1 MEIIRNL
8 YCILMKKK
16 KSLLKKNRKCR
27 YTKNNIVILLF
38 FIIVLILQ
46 IDISKEKIIF
56 LRKFNLVSEIIMTFN
71 GIGEQKIIS
80 DYYQYF
86 PDEIYA
92 NGNLINREGNIIK
105 DLTTNTITMKWNHLL
120 NTTNFMFAELS
131 NIIGIDLSNFD
142 TSLVTD
148 MNVMFVNCYSLT
160 SLNLSNFK
168 TSSVTKM
175 NSMFYNCYSL
185 RSLDLS
191 SFNTSL
197 VTNINGMFYNCSLLT
212 SLDLS
217 NFNTS
222 LITNM
227 DGLFHNCASLKSLN
241 VKSFNTSSV
250 KSMYLTF
257 YNCSSLTSLD
267 VSNFDTSLVDDM
279 QGTFGQCQSLI
290 SLNLSNFKTSKVNN
304 MEGMFGGSYSLLSL
318 DLSNFDISYVTN
330 MLGMFFECK
339 SLVFLNMN
347 SSKEINSQ
355 SQTVNI
361 ENMFKTINPNIK
373 LCINRENNQNIYQA
387 LISTNLNNN
396 NNCNDICFNDF
407 IKIDVNEKKCTE
419 ECEINKYEYNNLCF
433 ESCPEN
439 THISPNNNHTCE
451 EDLNC
456 EKLNKY
462 YNYEKTSC
470 INNIPEGY
478 FINNESLKTIDKCHI
493 DCKTCEEKYNENNSN
508 CKTCLNDKI
517 LDLGNCVSSCIN
529 DFFIDSSGNKI
540 CKCSYNSKCY
550 ECSNESN
557 ELELCISCNDGY
569 YQKSDEESN
578 EKGFINCYKDPDGYY
593 LDKDIYKPCSQNCKN
608 CTNSEDINNNKCLEC
623 YSDYLLENG
632 QCYEIC
638 QYYYYF
644 DSSNQ
649 YHCSDYDRCPFEYSK
664 LIKEKKKC
672 ISNCID
678 DDIYKHEIDN
688 ICYKSNPEETTLSY
702 LSDNPNEIDNSVIT
716 NISIETDKTDIS
728 DIPIET
734 NKTDISDIPIEAD
747 KTDISDISIETDKPD
762 ISNISI
768 ETDKTDI
775 SDIPIETNKTD
786 ISDIPIEADKTDI
799 SDIPIESDK
808 TDITNTP
815 NESDKTDKTNTPN
828 ESDKT
833 DITNI
838 PNESDKTDITNIP
851 NESDKTDKTNI
862 PNESDKTDKTN
873 IPNESDI
880 SNISN
885 IPDESDKTDITNTP
899 NESDISN
906 ISNIPDETNKS
917 DTSNIPDETDK
928 SDISNIPIET
938 DKSNI
943 INIPIETEIA
953 NYNINKI
960 ECPDN
965 NPYQNK
971 NKECIKQCNA
981 TDFFNEICKIN
992 NNNPKTLDNMIVTIK
1007 NQLSNG
1013 TLDLLLSNVI
1023 NGEKND
1029 LLVVSNNINYQITT
1043 TDNQNNNNYT
1053 NISTIK
1059 LGDCEDILKEKYKID
1074 KNKTLLILK
1083 IDYYMEGLYIP
1094 VINYEVYNPDTKEKL
1109 DLNYCKETFIDLDI
1123 PVSID
1128 ENNLFKYDPNS
1139 DYYTDDCY
1147 PYTTDNGTDII
1158 LNDRKE
1164 EFIDNN
1170 MSLCENKC
1178 NYNGYNGE
1186 SKKASCEC
1194 EVKSEQSSINE
1205 IENSDNILSNNF
1217 TFDNSTSNMKT
1228 MKCTSTLFSKDGL
1241 LKNIAS
1247 YILIIIIM
1255 SFIILTILYF
1265 KFGYYLIDKDIKN
1278 ILYKKE
1284 KKKKKMNIF
1293 NFNEKKNKNKN
1304 KKKRKIINK
1313 IKLGNPLKKKK
1324 KKINQKTNDSKR
1336 NQKFNI
1342 RSTSKIELKNTN
1354 ILINIEKKNNILQD
1368 CKTNKSRKTNTN
1380 NLNFIKFDKFYESEM
1395 NYFPYKMALQLDKRT
1410 YLNYYISLLKIKHPL
1425 IFPFIAYKD
1434 YNLVIIKISILLLS
1448 YAIYFGINTLFF
1460 NTLTIHKIYEDQG
1473 NYNLQY
1479 HINPIIC
1486 SFFISHFICCII
1498 KYISLSE
1505 RNLLKIKYQITY
1517 EKANLMADEVRKCIF
1532 IKYICFYVSSL
1543 VFLIFFWYYLSSFCA
1558 IFQNSQLF
1566 LFINTTISC
1575 GISLI
1580 YPFIFNIFPGIF
1592 RILSLDKNRNSEYMY
1607 IISQV
1612 IQFL

>member
-1 MEIIRNL
+1 MEIMFNL
-8 YCILMKKK
+8 YYIFIKNKN
-16 KSLLKKNRKCR
+16 SLLKINKKSGH
-27 YTKNNIVILLF
+27 TKNNIIIQLLF
-38 FIIVLILQ
+38 FIIIIFFQ
-46 IDISKEKIIF
+46 IDISKEKTIY
-56 LRKFNLVSEIIMTFN
+56 LRKFNLESEIIMTFN
-71 GIGEQKIIS
+71 SIGDQKIIS
-80 DYYQYF
+80 DYYQYL
-86 PDEIYA
+86 PDEIYS
-92 NGNLINREGNIIK
+92 NGNLLNREGNIIK
-105 DLTTNTITMKWNHLL
+105 GLATYTITMKWNHLL
-120 NTTNFMFAELS
+120 NTCNFMFAHLS
-131 NIIGIDLSNFD
+131 NIIRMDLSNFD

-148 MNVMFVNCYSLT
+148 MNGMFLNCYSLT
-160 SLNLSNFK
+160 SLNLTNFR
-168 TSSVTKM
+168 TSSVTTM
-175 NSMFYNCYSL
+175 LSMFYSCYSL
-185 RSLDLS
+185 KSLDLS

-197 VTNINGMFYNCSLLT
+197 ITSIYAMFYNCSTLT

-217 NFNTS
+217 NFDTS
-222 LITNM
+222 LVTNM
-227 DGLFHNCASLKSLN
+227 QGTFHDCASLKSLN

-250 KSMYLTF
+250 KTLHLTF

-304 MEGMFGGSYSLLSL
+304 MEGMFGGSYSLLLL
-318 DLSNFDISYVTN
+318 DLSNFDISHVTN
-330 MLGMFFECK
+330 MLGMFLECK
-339 SLVFLNMN
+339 SLVFLNMD
-347 SSKEINSQ
+347 SFKEINNQYSVINVQ
-355 SQTVNI
+355 
-361 ENMFKTINPNIK
+361 NMFSYNPNLK

-407 IKIDVNEKKCTE
+407 IKIDVNENYCTE
-419 ECEINKYEYNNLCF
+419 ECETNKYEYNNLCF

-688 ICYKSNPEETTLSY
+688 ICYKSNPEETTLSD
-702 LSDNPNEIDNSVIT
+702 LSDNPNETDN
-716 NISIETDKTDIS
+716 
-728 DIPIET
+728 
-734 NKTDISDIPIEAD
+734 
-747 KTDISDISIETDKPD
+747 
-762 ISNISI
+762 
-768 ETDKTDI
+768 
-775 SDIPIETNKTD
+775 
-786 ISDIPIEADKTDI
+786 
-799 SDIPIESDK
+799 
-808 TDITNTP
+808 
-815 NESDKTDKTNTPN
+815 
-828 ESDKT
+828 
-833 DITNI
+833 
-838 PNESDKTDITNIP
+838 
-851 NESDKTDKTNI
+851 
-862 PNESDKTDKTN
+862 
-873 IPNESDI
+873 
-880 SNISN
+880 
-885 IPDESDKTDITNTP
+885 
-899 NESDISN
+899 
-906 ISNIPDETNKS
+906 S
-917 DTSNIPDETDK
+917 DTSNIP
-928 SDISNIPIET
+928 S
-938 DKSNI
+938 
-943 INIPIETEIA
+943 ETEKA
-953 NYNINKI
+953 NYNINEI

-965 NPYQNK
+965 NPYKNK
-971 NKECIKQCNA
+971 NNECIQKCNA

-992 NNNPKTLDNMIVTIK
+992 NNSSKTLDDMINTIK

-1013 TLDLLLSNVI
+1013 TLNSLLSNVLD
-1023 NGEKND
+1023 GEKND

-1043 TDNQNNNNYT
+1043 TDNQNNKNYT

-1205 IENSDNILSNNF
+1205 IENNDNILSNNF

-1241 LKNIAS
+1241 LNNIAN
-1247 YILIIIIM
+1247 YILIVIII
-1255 SFIILTILYF
+1255 SYVILIILYF
-1265 KFGYYLIDKDIKN
+1265 KVGYYLIDKDIKT
-1278 ILYKKE
+1278 LLSEKE
-1284 KKKKKMNIF
+1284 KNAKNINIF
-1293 NFNEKKNKNKN
+1293 NINKKRHKKKSKVNTDVIQGNPLR
-1304 KKKRKIINK
+1304 KKKRKNTIE
-1313 IKLGNPLKKKK
+1313 
-1324 KKINQKTNDSKR
+1324 KTNYSIK
-1336 NQKFNI
+1336 NKKYNFQTI
-1342 RSTSKIELKNTN
+1342 SKIELKNTN
-1354 ILINIEKKNNILQD
+1354 ILINLENDNSNYIRTHKNKKTTRCLKLSSNNF
-1368 CKTNKSRKTNTN
+1368 
-1380 NLNFIKFDKFYESEM
+1380 NFINFHIFYDSEM
-1395 NYFPYKMALQLDKRT
+1395 NYFPYKMALQFDKRR
-1410 YLNYYISLLKIKHPL
+1410 YLNYYISLLKTKHPL
-1425 IFPFIAYKD
+1425 IFPFISKKD
-1434 YNLVIIKISILLLS
+1434 YNIVIIKISILLLS
-1448 YAIYFGINTLFF
+1448 YVIYFGINTLFF

-1532 IKYICFYVSSL
+1532 IKYICFYVLSL
-1543 VFLIFFWYYLSSFCA
+1543 GFIIFFWYYLSSFCA
-1558 IFQNSQLF
+1558 VYQNSQLF
-1566 LFINTTISC
+1566 LFINTIISC
-1575 GISLI
+1575 GISFL
-1580 YPFIFNIFPGIF
+1580 YPLFINIFPGIF
-1592 RILSLDKNRNSEYMY
+1592 RIISLERNRNSKCLY
-1607 IISQV
+1607 ITSQV
-1612 IQFL
+1612 FQFL